1 LASFLEDIRAVV
13 AIKDNN
19 KGLKVEFR
27 KIGDVPDYIFTDELR
42 LRQVLTNILGNAVKF
57 TENGSVLMA
66 YEVRNKRLIFTITDT
81 GMGIAPEK
89 VPLLFQPFSQV
100 DGSVSRKHEGTG
112 LGLLLSRRLAEML
125 GGNVV
130 LKSSSTEQGST
141 FEVSIAVENPPR
153 QTFLPS
159 KFPVRDTSTFT
170 PLKNRSILVVDDV
183 EDNLLLIERM
193 LTKRGADVTLATNGE
208 EALNLALHKK
218 FDIIL
223 MDIQMPVMDGY
234 SATRKLRAAGYQN
247 PIIALTANA
256 MKDDRDRCIE
266 AGCSEYLTK
275 PLQAEKLVQL
285 LVAYS
290 KGRPEPEPSPS
301 L

>member
-1 LASFLEDIRAVV
+1 
-13 AIKDNN
+13 
-19 KGLKVEFR
+19 
-27 KIGDVPDYIFTDELR
+27 
-42 LRQVLTNILGNAVKF
+42 
-57 TENGSVLMA
+57 
-66 YEVRNKRLIFTITDT
+66 
-81 GMGIAPEK
+81 
-89 VPLLFQPFSQV
+89 
-100 DGSVSRKHEGTG
+100 
-112 LGLLLSRRLAEML
+112 
-125 GGNVV
+125 
-130 LKSSSTEQGST
+130 
-141 FEVSIAVENPPR
+141 
-153 QTFLPS
+153 
-159 KFPVRDTSTFT
+159 
-170 PLKNRSILVVDDV
+170 VDDV

-290 KGRPEPEPSPS
+290 KGRPGPEPSPS